1 MAADPIF
8 FICLSVGVEAADERI
23 EALLSELKGKDIN
36 EVIAAGR
43 EKYASVPGGG
53 GGGGAVAVGAGG
65 GGGAPAAAAPAAEV
79 STGTSSRSW
88 QSLHADVG

>member
-1 MAADPIF
+1 MAADPNF
-8 FICLSVGVEAADERI
+8 FKCISVGVEAADERI

-53 GGGGAVAVGAGG
+53 GGGGGAAVAVG
-65 GGGAPAAAAPAAEV
+65 GGAAAAAAPAAEV
-79 STGTSSRSW
+79 STGMSS
-88 QSLHADVG
+88 